1 MVPVF
6 HLCLN
11 VLTTLSVIV
20 YIKKLWGITERT
32 DPQESSLQFHR
43 DEEMAEQ
50 RNESV
55 IFKSWFADCYIEMTF
70 AIRYMYMQ
78 YHPLLVSVFH

>member
-1 MVPVF
+1 VQSVPI
-6 HLCLN
+6 
-11 VLTTLSVIV
+11 TTKIV
-20 YIKKLWGITERT
+20 
-32 DPQESSLQFHR
+32 SQFHR

-70 AIRYMYMQ
+70 ANRYMYMQ
-78 YHPLLVSVFH
+78 DNVVNTFRHK